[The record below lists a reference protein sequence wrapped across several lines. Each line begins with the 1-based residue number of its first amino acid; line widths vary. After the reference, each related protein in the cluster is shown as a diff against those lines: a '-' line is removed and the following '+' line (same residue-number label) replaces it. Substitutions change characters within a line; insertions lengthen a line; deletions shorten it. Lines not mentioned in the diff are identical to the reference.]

1 LLLGDALQNINAVPV
16 EKIELSAVG
25 FDFLAE
31 FAQSFDHELH
41 AVVGEI
47 RVVLRDDLLGSKY
60 ENGSDSF
67 VLYELQ
73 NQRSVIEEAK
83 VAVEE
88 K

>member
-1 LLLGDALQNINAVPV
+1 MLLGDAPQNIDTVPV
-16 EKIELSAVG
+16 EKIELSAVR
-25 FDFLAE
+25 FDLLAE

-47 RVVLRDDLLGSKY
+47 RVVLRDDLLWSKY

-67 VLYELQ
+67 MLYELQ
-73 NQRSVIEEAK
+73 NQRSVVEEAK
-83 VAVEE
+83 IAVEE

>member
-1 LLLGDALQNINAVPV
+1 MFLGDAPQNINAVSV
-16 EKIELSAVG
+16 EKIEFSSVG

-31 FAQSFDHELH
+31 FAQSFDHKLH

-60 ENGSDSF
+60 ENGSDFF
-67 VLYELQ
+67 VLNELQ
-73 NQRSVIEEAK
+73 NQRSVVEEAK
-83 VAVEE
+83 IAVEE

>member
-1 LLLGDALQNINAVPV
+1 MLLSDAPQNINAVSV
-16 EKIELSAVG
+16 EKIELPSVG
-25 FDFLAE
+25 FDFFAE
-31 FAQSFDHELH
+31 FAQSFNHELH
-41 AVVGEI
+41 TVVGEI
-47 RVVLRDDLLGSKY
+47 RVVLGDDLLRSKY

-83 VAVEE
+83 IAVEE

>member
-1 LLLGDALQNINAVPV
+1 M
-16 EKIELSAVG
+16 
-25 FDFLAE
+25 
-31 FAQSFDHELH
+31 
-41 AVVGEI
+41 GEI

-73 NQRSVIEEAK
+73 NQRSVVEEAK

>member
-1 LLLGDALQNINAVPV
+1 
-16 EKIELSAVG
+16 
-25 FDFLAE
+25 
-31 FAQSFDHELH
+31 
-41 AVVGEI
+41 VGEI
-47 RVVLRDDLLGSKY
+47 RVALRDDLLGSKY

-73 NQRSVIEEAK
+73 NQRSVVKEAK

>member
-1 LLLGDALQNINAVPV
+1 MLLGDAPQNIDTVPV
-16 EKIELSAVG
+16 EKIELSAVR
-25 FDFLAE
+25 FDLLAK
-31 FAQSFDHELH
+31 FAQSFDHKLH

-73 NQRSVIEEAK
+73 NQRSVVEEAK
-83 VAVEE
+83 IAVEE